1 MFENLLESLTLKNQ
15 VSLSSKEH
23 ALLNDI
29 DSCRSAAQKFIAMS
43 ESFGVINNFER
54 QNCQTGLCPLQL
66 HVLFMLVGQH
76 CFFSKAIYFIM
87 IYDVCLICFT

>member
-1 MFENLLESLTLKNQ
+1 MFENLSGSLTLKNQ
-15 VSLSSKEH
+15 VFMSSKEH

-29 DSCRSAAQKFIAMS
+29 DSCRSAAQKFIVMS
-43 ESFGVINNFER
+43 ESFGVPNNFER
-54 QNCQTGLCPLQL
+54 RNCQTGLCLLQL

-87 IYDVCLICFT
+87 IYDDCLICFT